1 MEIIQEKV
9 MKTNQEIYVG
19 IDIAKEHLDIAIG
32 KDSETIRIDNMTA
45 EVEKLVNQLK
55 KIQPSLIVMEA
66 SGGLE
71 KPLLAQFGKAFLPA
85 SAINPQRSRAF
96 ANATGRLAKTDK
108 IDAQAL
114 AHFAEALKPEPQI
127 VPSEEQEWLS
137 SLVSRRSQLVR
148 MRSMEKNRLH
158 TAHPALKTHVKEM
171 IQYFTTEIKAIEKQI
186 QLAISENPLWQ
197 EKADILCS
205 AKGVGD
211 TTAAVLL
218 AELPELGLLNRRKIA
233 LLVGVA
239 PISKDSGKRQGKRR
253 IFGGRA
259 DVRSTLYMATLSA
272 IRFNPVIRAHYQKL
286 LGKGKKKKVAI
297 TACMRKL
304 LVILNAMVRDN
315 QPWNY
320 PIALDS

>member
-1 MEIIQEKV
+1 

-32 KDSETIRIDNMTA
+32 KDSETIRIDNVTA
-45 EVEKLVNQLK
+45 EVEQMVKQLK
-55 KIQPSLIVMEA
+55 NMQPSLIVMEA

-71 KPLLAQFGKAFLPA
+71 KPLLAQLGKAFLPA

-127 VPSEEQEWLS
+127 VPSKEQEWLS

-158 TAHPALKTHVKEM
+158 TAHPAIKAHVKDM

-186 QLAISENPLWQ
+186 LLAISENSLWQ
-197 EKADILCS
+197 EKADLLRS
-205 AKGVGD
+205 VKGVGD

-218 AELPELGLLNRRKIA
+218 AELPELGLLDRRKIA

-259 DVRSTLYMATLSA
+259 GVRSTLYMATLSA
-272 IRFNPVIRAHYQKL
+272 IQHNSVIRTYYQKL
-286 LGKGKKKKVAI
+286 LAKGKKKKVAI

-304 LVILNAMVRDN
+304 LVILNAMARDN

-320 PIALDS
+320 PIPLDS

>member
-1 MEIIQEKV
+1 

-32 KDSETIRIDNMTA
+32 KDSETIRIDNVTA
-45 EVEKLVNQLK
+45 EVEKMVKQLK
-55 KIQPSLIVMEA
+55 DMQPSLIVMEA

-71 KPLLAQFGKAFLPA
+71 KPLLAQLGKAFLPA

-158 TAHPALKTHVKEM
+158 TAHPALKAHVKDM

-186 QLAISENPLWQ
+186 QLTISENPLWQ
-197 EKADILCS
+197 EKADLLRS
-205 AKGVGD
+205 VKGVGD

-218 AELPELGLLNRRKIA
+218 AELPELGLLDRRKIA

-259 DVRSTLYMATLSA
+259 GVRSTLYMATLSA
-272 IRFNPVIRAHYQKL
+272 IQHNPVIRTYYQKL
-286 LGKGKKKKVAI
+286 LAKGKKKKVAI

-304 LVILNAMVRDN
+304 LVILNAMARDN

-320 PIALDS
+320 PISLDS